1 VINVY
6 QLVVHGRWFSQGTPA
21 SSTTKTGHNYIA
33 EILLKVA
40 LITTNQFKSNYI
52 IPAITSK
59 TTRQFD
65 KAELYFSLTH
75 PLLVVYVD
83 IYITIQMK
91 YDLCVMPLR
100 RSFHTLDINWS
111 ENISL

>member
-1 VINVY
+1 MVGGFLRVLRLLPPLK
-6 QLVVHGRWFSQGTPA
+6 LVTII
-21 SSTTKTGHNYIA
+21 IA

-40 LITTNQFKSNYI
+40 LNTTNKFKSKYI
-52 IPAITSK
+52 IPAITSM

-65 KAELYFSLTH
+65 KAELYFTLTH

-83 IYITIQMK
+83 IYITVQMI

-100 RSFHTLDINWS
+100 RSFHTLDVHS
-111 ENISL
+111 KKYSRE